1 MNRYKLTARFD
12 SRQGFYGKAIVV
24 EDGGNKKL
32 YSYDTLVAEIFKTN
46 SEAKV
51 YNTQS
56 QTTVRHVKEFL
67 KQNGFRA
74 ESKKQI
80 EKDYK

>member
-1 MNRYKLTARFD
+1 MNRYELTARFD
-12 SRQGFYGKAIVV
+12 SRQGFCGKAIVV

-32 YSYDTLVAEIFKTN
+32 YSYNTLVAETFKNN

-56 QTTVRHVKEFL
+56 QTTVRHVMEFL